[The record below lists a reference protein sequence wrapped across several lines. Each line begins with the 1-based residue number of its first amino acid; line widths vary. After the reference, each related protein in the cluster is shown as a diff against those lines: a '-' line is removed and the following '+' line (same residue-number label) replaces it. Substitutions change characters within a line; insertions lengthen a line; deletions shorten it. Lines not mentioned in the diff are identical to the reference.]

1 MTGRFTD
8 LHWRRSIH
16 CGNGAC
22 LEYADSGEG
31 VYVRDA
37 KDVEGPVLVF
47 APTEWDAFVRAAA
60 AKEFAKLPR

>member
-1 MTGRFTD
+1 
-8 LHWRRSIH
+8 
-16 CGNGAC
+16 
-22 LEYADSGEG
+22 

-47 APTEWDAFVRAAA
+47 APMEWVAFVRAAA